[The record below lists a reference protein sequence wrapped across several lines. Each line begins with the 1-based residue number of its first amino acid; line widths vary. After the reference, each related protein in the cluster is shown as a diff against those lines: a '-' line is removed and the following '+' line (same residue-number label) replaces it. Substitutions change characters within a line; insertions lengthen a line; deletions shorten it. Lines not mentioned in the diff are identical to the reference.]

1 MCETHFGAP
10 VVFCILSRRLFT
22 RPSPT
27 PTLLLGCRLPGAT
40 QRVSHSSVRIA
51 SVRCPGSLDRR
62 SRLHRNLGLPSVD
75 CDDLY
80 FGCSSSSSGVARPLH
95 CVPDPFA
102 AKKSPPNTAFHKV
115 SDRLL
120 FLRHSKMR
128 RVRAGSRLLNHFRRV
143 MLMWIQ
149 KLSLM
154 VSDPIHVT
162 EM

>member
-1 MCETHFGAP
+1 MTSISGVAALVRMSLVLFI
-10 VVFCILSRRLFT
+10 VF
-22 RPSPT
+22 
-27 PTLLLGCRLPGAT
+27 PTLL
-40 QRVSHSSVRIA
+40 QRK
-51 SVRCPGSLDRR
+51 
-62 SRLHRNLGLPSVD
+62 SR
-75 CDDLY
+75 
-80 FGCSSSSSGVARPLH
+80 
-95 CVPDPFA
+95 
-102 AKKSPPNTAFHKV
+102 PPNTAFHKV
-115 SDRLL
+115 SDHLL